1 MNKGCRCN
9 KHEECLGKEVEIL
22 LVRHG
27 ETTWNVSRRLQGNV
41 VPGPGLTERGIYQSR
56 CVFKWLDGVGHIY
69 TSPLRRCTETLS
81 HIFSAFGTMLNPL
94 PVVQDD
100 GLKERNLGEFTGCT
114 IDRDIMQRIKRNE
127 GVETL
132 DELVSRSKATMVGIV
147 KHALKR
153 DIEKIMVLSH
163 GGFISSV
170 ARFVDPNKKYHP
182 VSNGSVSR
190 LVACTCNRNQGILL
204 WRIDSWN
211 LQSHM
216 ITDLGE
222 TSDFGGGSSGG

>member
-9 KHEECLGKEVEIL
+9 KHEECLRKEVEIL

-41 VPGPGLTERGIYQSR
+41 VPGPGLTERGIQQSR
-56 CVFKWLDGVGHIY
+56 CVFKWLDGVGQIY
-69 TSPLRRCTETLS
+69 TSPLRRCAETLT
-81 HIFSAFGTMLNPL
+81 HILSCGTIVNPL

-100 GLKERNLGEFTGCT
+100 GLKERNLGEFAGCT
-114 IDRDIMQRIKRNE
+114 IDNDVMQRIKINE

-132 DELVSRSKATMVGIV
+132 DELISRSKVTMLGIA
-147 KHALKR
+147 KHALER
-153 DIEKIMVLSH
+153 DIEKVMVLSH

-190 LVACTCNRNQGILL
+190 LVACTCNRNQGIR

-216 ITDLGE
+216 IGLDE
-222 TSDFGGGSSGG
+222 ISDFGGGSSGG